1 MEGVTDGQDA
11 GDIVP
16 YGGPQC
22 SLIPSISI
30 DPFFLSICCS
40 GPQLLLVMSSLPP
53 ELAGNVHI
61 TSHLGPPRPN
71 TCNGRLVCLDT
82 LLSLA
87 EALQR
92 TKRHLKMEY
101 FRLVLRQGR
110 NLFSVMGK
118 VAVCGSGASVLAGEM
133 SHHEVLDIVH
143 KGTSIIM
150 ADYSNTERGFLQ
162 RAKSKIEG
170 LCEGG

>member
-1 MEGVTDGQDA
+1 M
-11 GDIVP
+11 
-16 YGGPQC
+16 GGCRRYCNSWRPPKQSHPINLHRSLLPQH
-22 SLIPSISI
+22 
-30 DPFFLSICCS
+30 
-40 GPQLLLVMSSLPP
+40 LLLRPPAPPCDVEPPP

-101 FRLVLRQGR
+101 LRLVLRQER

-118 VAVCGSGASVLAGEM
+118 VAVCGSGASVYTYWPGRCRTTRYW
-133 SHHEVLDIVH
+133 
-143 KGTSIIM
+143 TSCTR
-150 ADYSNTERGFLQ
+150 ARPSSWRTTPTRRGASSSGP
-162 RAKSKIEG
+162 RARSRG
-170 LCEGG
+170 CARGG